1 MSFLFTGYVNHHTEP
16 SNQCYQ
22 NANIQKIYKD
32 NVLSQLDQELDM
44 TLKEMSRKKPPVA
57 PRKPYKDLDQSDSN
71 SDQESKPKV
80 SSIMAKV
87 SKFEYYAK
95 QQKCIGRSQF
105 YTTNE
110 NEISPKVF
118 SSNSLTVNTPA
129 KDVLGG
135 KTVPNYINKTKQ
147 DQKVI
152 LLNENNSIDA
162 KNCSYANVA
171 IRNKT
176 KIDDIVRNFD
186 ESTRDNRLP
195 KKINNDQVKTDHI
208 YGRINVKQESDKN
221 FDSCKNNV
229 EVCRNNVEN
238 SKSNVDN
245 SKSNVENF
253 KSNVESVRE
262 TERDGYGKIGEKNVN
277 MVKTLT
283 LPSPAY
289 DRNPQYSPV
298 YANFSYDRNLD
309 AENRRIRVCIMLLG
323 YYFNLLLLY

>member
-1 MSFLFTGYVNHHTEP
+1 M
-16 SNQCYQ
+16 
-22 NANIQKIYKD
+22 YKD
-32 NVLSQLDQELDM
+32 TVLSQLDQELDM
-44 TLKEMSRKKPPVA
+44 TLKDMSRKKPPVA

-71 SDQESKPKV
+71 SDQESRPKV

-105 YTTNE
+105 YTSNE

-135 KTVPNYINKTKQ
+135 KTVPNYMNKTKQ

-152 LLNENNSIDA
+152 LLNENNSVDP

-186 ESTRDNRLP
+186 ESTRNDYNRLP
-195 KKINNDQVKTDHI
+195 KKVNNDQVKNDHI

-221 FDSCKNNV
+221 NYDACKNNV
-229 EVCRNNVEN
+229 DNTKNNIDACKNNIDSSKNNVDACKN
-238 SKSNVDN
+238 NVDSPRN
-245 SKSNVENF
+245 EAGNEA
-253 KSNVESVRE
+253 
-262 TERDGYGKIGEKNVN
+262 YGRIGERNVN
-277 MVKTLT
+277 LAKTLT
-283 LPSPAY
+283 LPSPAF

-298 YANFSYDRNLD
+298 YANYHYDRNME
-309 AENRRIRVCIMLLG
+309 AETRRIQVCSTVL
-323 YYFNLLLLY
+323 